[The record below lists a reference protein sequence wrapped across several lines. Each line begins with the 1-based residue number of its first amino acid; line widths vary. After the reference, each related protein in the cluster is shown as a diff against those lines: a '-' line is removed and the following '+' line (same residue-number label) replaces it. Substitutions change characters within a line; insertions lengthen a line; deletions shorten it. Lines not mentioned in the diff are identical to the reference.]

1 MTAIAAI
8 DLQEASEHPHIP
20 TLSQLS
26 LWVDAA
32 LKAALHDMKKHE
44 QEYELTIRVVDEE
57 ESQSLNSQYRG
68 KDNPTNV
75 LSFPFEAPAEI
86 ELDLLGDLVICA
98 PVVGKEAT
106 EQSKEEIAHWAHM
119 VIHGTLHLQGY
130 DHIEDEEAEAME
142 ALEVKILS
150 ALGFPDP
157 YTEVIEDG
165 TIAHHDT
172 A

>member
-8 DLQEASEHPHIP
+8 DLQEASEHSNIP

-32 LKAALHDMKKHE
+32 LAMSLQDQQEHE

-68 KDNPTNV
+68 KDKPTNV

-86 ELDLLGDLVICA
+86 ELNLLGDLVICA
-98 PVVGKEAT
+98 PIVAQEAK
-106 EQSKEEIAHWAHM
+106 EQSKKEIAHWAHM

-130 DHIEDEEAEAME
+130 DHIEDEEADEME
-142 ALEVKILS
+142 ALEIKILDK
-150 ALGFPDP
+150 LGFPDP
-157 YTEVIEDG
+157 YTELTEDD
-165 TIAHHDT
+165 TIADNET